1 MLLVSILGV
10 RTKVHM
16 MLSKMSRA
24 VGCEEDTGIGI
35 PWQDYIYLQEKHEV
49 LFQQYSPVFTDYVSA
64 LDQRVTV

>member
-1 MLLVSILGV
+1 
-10 RTKVHM
+10 M

-49 LFQQYSPVFTDYVSA
+49 LFQQYSPVFTDHVSA